1 MSSPAIAAP
10 LPDIYSRQLPCP
22 VIDAA
27 CPVVCVAE
35 DVLAE
40 GEVEFLLSTRADT
53 SLFNRWQRLGY
64 EVFCRGSLGRY
75 LPEGWEIPAI
85 PPMDLAVFAT
95 FAEADENCQTSD
107 DKIVVL
113 PKGRAF
119 RRDRRDPEIFC
130 RPRDTKDKANAARY
144 LQMRAKYAETARAT
158 VELLARSLHMWAG
171 IHSDLSQIA
180 SRFEEVLA
188 RFEAVSPL
196 PSPRK
201 EGRRNRAGG

>member
-1 MSSPAIAAP
+1 MSSPAITAR
-10 LPDIYSRQLPCP
+10 LSDFYSRQLPCP

-27 CPVVCVAE
+27 CPVICVAE
-35 DVLAE
+35 DVMAE

-53 SLFNRWQRLGY
+53 SLFNRWQRWGY
-64 EVFCRGSLGRY
+64 EVFCRGSLGKY
-75 LPEGWEIPAI
+75 LPEGWDIPAI

-113 PKGRAF
+113 PKGRTF

-130 RPRDTKDKANAARY
+130 RPRDTKDRANAARY
-144 LQMRAKYAETARAT
+144 LQMRARYAETAHAT
-158 VELLARSLHMWAG
+158 AELLVRSLRIWAG

-180 SRFEEVLA
+180 SRFEEIVTRL
-188 RFEAVSPL
+188 EAMSPL
-196 PSPRK
+196 PSPHE
-201 EGRRNRAGG
+201 EGHNDRACG